1 MATLKATKIGH
12 HYNRDYIFKNLESE
26 FEQGKFYALL
36 GPNGTGKSTL
46 MRLLMGLEDP
56 REGAVTIDGDDI
68 VSTKVLSKFKLCY
81 ISESIDYK
89 VNLTLAKFAKHYSA
103 LFDTWDQTYFEEL
116 SEHVSFSF
124 KDRFDNLSRGQ
135 KMQFALVLGLA
146 SRPDFLFIDEIT
158 SVLDLKA
165 RDYFISEVH
174 KQSRRGTCVLFAT
187 NIVTEV
193 QSVADEI
200 VILSQQNIVL
210 KKPFKVIADSFHLLE
225 VPRDKSEIVPLGDSC
240 RLIGESIDGKKQY
253 VLTDDCL
260 KANSQFC
267 SPFLRD
273 IAIDLSHVFKF
284 YYESEQREVNEAA

>member
-12 HYNRDYIFKNLESE
+12 YYNRDYIFKNLESE

-56 REGAVTIDGDDI
+56 REGTVTIEGDDI
-68 VSTKVLSKFKLCY
+68 VSSKVLSRFKLCY

-89 VNLTLAKFAKHYSA
+89 IKLTLTKFAKHYSA
-103 LFDTWDQTYFEEL
+103 LFDTWDQAYFDEL
-116 SEHVSFSF
+116 SQHVSFSF
-124 KDRFDNLSRGQ
+124 KDRFENLSRGQ

-146 SRPDFLFIDEIT
+146 SRPDFMFIDEIT

-165 RDYFISEVH
+165 RDYFINEVH
-174 KQSRRGTCVLFAT
+174 KQSRLGTCVLFAT

-200 VILSQQNIVL
+200 VILSQQKIVL
-210 KKPFKVIADSFHLLE
+210 KKSFQTISDNFHLIE
-225 VPRDKSEIVPLGDSC
+225 VPKDQWGSVPQGENC
-240 RLIGESIDGKKQY
+240 RLIGESLDGRRQY
-253 VLTDDCL
+253 LLTAECL
-260 KANSQFC
+260 HENSVFC
-267 SPFLRD
+267 TPLLRA
-273 IAIDLSHVFKF
+273 IEIDLSHVFKF
-284 YYESEQREVNEAA
+284 YYESEQRELNEAA